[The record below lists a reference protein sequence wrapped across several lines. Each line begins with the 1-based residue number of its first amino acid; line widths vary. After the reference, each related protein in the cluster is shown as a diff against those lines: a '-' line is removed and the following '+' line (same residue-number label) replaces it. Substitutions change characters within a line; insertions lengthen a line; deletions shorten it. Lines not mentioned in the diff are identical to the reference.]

1 MHVAREIMLTVVFW
15 LIVYVII
22 RSALTVALSKS
33 ITHSAF
39 GLFFT
44 LVGVAGLYAFIGAD
58 FLAALQILIYVG
70 GVLVLVIFGAMLT
83 RRSSGTVRLRA
94 SGPPWVPL
102 AGSLCMFLFLCTGIA
117 KYDWNSVSTV
127 AKREPGG
134 LTRAIGEMLMTKYM
148 LPFEVTSVA
157 LLAVIVAAAYLARR
171 DEPDHPAGE
180 TK

>member
-1 MHVAREIMLTVVFW
+1 MNYRRFGARDARCTGNNADGGFLADRLRDHTIGVDGC
-15 LIVYVII
+15 
-22 RSALTVALSKS
+22 
-33 ITHSAF
+33 